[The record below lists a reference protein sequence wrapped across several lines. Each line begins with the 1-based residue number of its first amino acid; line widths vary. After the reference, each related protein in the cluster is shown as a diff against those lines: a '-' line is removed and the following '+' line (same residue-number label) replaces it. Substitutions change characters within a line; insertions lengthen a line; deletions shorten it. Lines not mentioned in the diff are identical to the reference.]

1 MATFIG
7 FSTLHIDQVRRSQV
21 ASGVDGGS
29 GSITNP
35 IRVNKKF
42 RIVDQDL
49 VIQDFLNALNIPQGQ
64 KPGKPQYGTTVWSYV
79 YEPNTLDTQIEIE
92 RELKRVAGLDPRLL
106 LNSVISYPQDN
117 GILVEMEFAI
127 SPFNVTGNASGV
139 ITISMNAATSANI
152 ASGRYVWD
160 LELVSSGNVVS
171 RIVEGIVTIN
181 PEVTR

>member
-79 YEPNTLDTQIEIE
+79 YEPNVFLYDKYII
-92 RELKRVAGLDPRLL
+92 KRINVWPQ
-106 LNSVISYPQDN
+106 VQDN
-117 GILVEMEFAI
+117 QVFLV
-127 SPFNVTGNASGV
+127 
-139 ITISMNAATSANI
+139 
-152 ASGRYVWD
+152 
-160 LELVSSGNVVS
+160 
-171 RIVEGIVTIN
+171 
-181 PEVTR
+181 

>member
-106 LNSVISYPQDN
+106 LNSVVSYPQDN

-127 SPFNVTGNASGV
+127 SPFNIVQQMAVLFDTDSG
-139 ITISMNAATSANI
+139 MAK
-152 ASGRYVWD
+152 
-160 LELVSSGNVVS
+160 VSSLMPGVARS
-171 RIVEGIVTIN
+171 
-181 PEVTR
+181 